1 MNQLHAKGGIHLRR
15 TSVNNVIKSTTATT
29 NKKKKGGCGCGSKTK
44 KN

>member
-1 MNQLHAKGGIHLRR
+1 MLKEEIHLKR
-15 TSVNNVIKSTTATT
+15 TFANNVIKSTTATT